1 MGCDKKLSLLSYN
14 RLCELVEQ
22 KVIEGVPL
30 ENVNGASIDIT
41 LGNRFIFE
49 KAVVDFT
56 RNAQV
61 VLKYRES
68 FEPLEIEIVDED
80 SVILKPGEFVLAQS
94 REIFNLPRNIAAEY
108 KLKSSLARI
117 GLDHFNAGWCFSGDT
132 KISLLNGTEQP
143 IKDLVG
149 KQFWVYSID
158 EKAGIVPGFV
168 SAVFETGK
176 VTRLLKVTLDN
187 KQSFECTPDHL
198 IMLRDGSYK
207 KAKELIIGQSL
218 MPLYRKINQNKEYVL
233 DTRFMFRKR
242 WKPTHR
248 LVYEYLNGT
257 PSKHSCVHHI
267 DHISS
272 NNSPENLS
280 CMNRWEHIKHHNEIR
295 NKSENQRLIASKTMA
310 KTIKKLWEDPD
321 YRERQKIKNKELA
334 RRLNE
339 KQWNHSVVSIEEL
352 IYTDP
357 IPVYDMTV
365 ESHHNFA
372 LSCGVFV
379 HNCDPGWNNSVLTL
393 ELKNCLQYHTIVLTP
408 GDKIGQ
414 MIFFECDEVPEQ
426 SSYAQRGRY
435 NSDKGVTKIKL

>member
-117 GLDHFNAGWCFSGDT
+117 GLDHFNAG
-132 KISLLNGTEQP
+132 
-143 IKDLVG
+143 
-149 KQFWVYSID
+149 Y
-158 EKAGIVPGFV
+158 
-168 SAVFETGK
+168 
-176 VTRLLKVTLDN
+176 
-187 KQSFECTPDHL
+187 
-198 IMLRDGSYK
+198 
-207 KAKELIIGQSL
+207 
-218 MPLYRKINQNKEYVL
+218 
-233 DTRFMFRKR
+233 
-242 WKPTHR
+242 
-248 LVYEYLNGT
+248 
-257 PSKHSCVHHI
+257 
-267 DHISS
+267 
-272 NNSPENLS
+272 
-280 CMNRWEHIKHHNEIR
+280 
-295 NKSENQRLIASKTMA
+295 
-310 KTIKKLWEDPD
+310 
-321 YRERQKIKNKELA
+321 
-334 RRLNE
+334 
-339 KQWNHSVVSIEEL
+339 
-352 IYTDP
+352 
-357 IPVYDMTV
+357 
-365 ESHHNFA
+365 
-372 LSCGVFV
+372 
-379 HNCDPGWNNSVLTL
+379 CDPGWNNSVLTL